1 MEQQR
6 IDAPVKVLDA
16 IKRAQ
21 ETIDRLQAE
30 AQAVL
35 FGAAAGLAV
44 PDGWQW
50 DGRGWT
56 APSAGEADAKTV
68 SIPASE

>member
-1 MEQQR
+1 MAER
-6 IDAPVKVLDA
+6 IDAPAKVLDA

-44 PDGWQW
+44 PDDWQW
-50 DGRGWT
+50 DGRGWI
-56 APSAGEADAKTV
+56 APDNTPPPVDGADD
-68 SIPASE
+68 